1 MNVLMVNLPF
11 SGHTNPTLPL
21 AAKLVEFGNKVTYV
35 NAPEFREKIE
45 HTGATFVPYRNYP
58 ENASEKYKKTHS
70 FVAAFDTA
78 VSLKEKFDILIYE
91 MFFYP
96 GIDLAKQ

>member
-21 AAKLVEFGNKVTYV
+21 ATKLVEFGHKVTYV

-45 HTGATFVPYRNYP
+45 HTGATFVPYKNYP
-58 ENASEKYKKTHS
+58 ENASEKYKKKRDEQRH
-70 FVAAFDTA
+70 
-78 VSLKEKFDILIYE
+78 
-91 MFFYP
+91 
-96 GIDLAKQ
+96 